1 MQSVPTPL
9 KFNLKAFEGPL
20 DLLLRLIESNELE
33 VFEVALNEVMNQY
46 KDYLK
51 TLMEHDLDV
60 SAEFVG
66 IVSSLM
72 LLKSKMLLPKHSEEE
87 AIDEGSLRLDIIEHL
102 FHYYKFK
109 NIADQ
114 LRLKEQTQ
122 QEHFSRGFQL
132 QTTLLSGEELKKPK
146 TDSLLSEL
154 FIGVLNRKKLLGT
167 QTIDEESY
175 RVRDMMTYLKNAL
188 KEKFQISFHELF
200 DIREPKLKLITLF
213 LALLELMK
221 NGIVQLFA
229 EEDDLIIQEV
239 Q

>member
-1 MQSVPTPL
+1 MQSAATPL

-33 VFEVALNEVMNQY
+33 VFEIALNEVMDQY
-46 KDYLK
+46 KGYLK

-72 LLKSKMLLPKHSEEE
+72 LLKSKMLLPKHTEDEV
-87 AIDEGSLRLDIIEHL
+87 IDEGSLRLDIIEHL
-102 FHYYKFK
+102 LHYYKFK
-109 NIADQ
+109 NIAEQ
-114 LRLKEQTQ
+114 LRVKEQTQ

-132 QTTLLSGEELKKPK
+132 QNALLGPKELKKPK

-154 FIGVLNRKKLLGT
+154 FIQVLERKKLLSI

-175 RVRDMMTYLKNAL
+175 RVRDMMTYLKNLL
-188 KEKFQISFHELF
+188 KEKFRLSFHELF
-200 DIREPKLKLITLF
+200 DIKESKLKLITLF

-221 NGIVQLFA
+221 NGIAQVVS
-229 EEDDLIIQEV
+229 EGEDLIIEEAQ
-239 Q
+239 